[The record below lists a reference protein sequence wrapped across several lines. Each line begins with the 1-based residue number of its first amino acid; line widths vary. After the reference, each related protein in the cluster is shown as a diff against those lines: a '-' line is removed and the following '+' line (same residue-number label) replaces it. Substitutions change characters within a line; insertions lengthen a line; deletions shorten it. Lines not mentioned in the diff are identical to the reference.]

1 MSVLL
6 PIEKENKRKWD
17 TLVSTKVHL
26 PSHYQ
31 IINSIYEVLQKRE
44 KKSWELGKSSKEE
57 KQSFDE
63 QKRSSKKVWPI
74 MFKVLGIKREANI
87 LG

>member
-26 PSHYQ
+26 PSY
-31 IINSIYEVLQKRE
+31 VLSDNQQYIRSPSKARE
-44 KKSWELGKSSKEE
+44 KKLGTG
-57 KQSFDE
+57 
-63 QKRSSKKVWPI
+63 QKFER
-74 MFKVLGIKREANI
+74 REAKF
-87 LG
+87 